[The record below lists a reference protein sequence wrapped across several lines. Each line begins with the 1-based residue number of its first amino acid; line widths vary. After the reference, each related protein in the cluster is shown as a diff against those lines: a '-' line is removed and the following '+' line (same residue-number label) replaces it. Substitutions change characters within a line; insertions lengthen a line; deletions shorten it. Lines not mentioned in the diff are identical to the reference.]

1 MATSV
6 SLLEKYT
13 QKGDILGTVKDYERS
28 PAADLFRR
36 VIKETAGSKNTIAGF
51 NNWVENIL
59 PTQIK
64 AQNFVSDSGVT
75 VTFSD
80 IFLNKPTRVV
90 NNKEIPLYPKFCRE
104 YQFPYTGKLELT
116 CTTLKGKDKRV
127 IRINLGNIPIMLGS
141 NKCNLFGKNPE
152 ELVELGEC
160 ITDPFGYFIVS
171 SEWSLVTHD
180 KKRRYIPFLVYNKK
194 DNNSKPYIDNQY
206 SIRDKLKL
214 VMGEDWNN
222 IQLVDPLSRS
232 DEKNKKYFP
241 IFTIF
246 KIISG
251 LEPEKIIDDYVLKF
265 IDKKLHR
272 RAKIALQASV
282 FEYNNISDPVL
293 YIYSIRN
300 EYKLLKEDT
309 KKRFIENISDNL
321 EKEIFVNLN
330 TEENKEIRINKKVL
344 NLSYMLSRYL
354 LYMLGEIEID
364 NPDSWN
370 NKRFDNAHI
379 HMEQLFY
386 RIFINVLNKCK
397 KKTGK
402 DRSGSE
408 ANINFINFGDYLN
421 SKSKDEFKKIFE
433 TSFNTSTW
441 GVKNEPSRR
450 ENYREQVRR
459 DTPVALW
466 SQLVKNT
473 NNIPTNGAV
482 VEVRFIQPTQ
492 RNKHCI
498 METPEGKQVGIVKYN
513 CITGIFSLYRDDKDI
528 IDMIKKYGKSYDE
541 KVFNILPMVN
551 GFPISNI
558 KEVIYV
564 DQKVKEILI
573 EAKRKQKI
581 PFDTEI
587 YLNKE
592 LSTLEIF
599 SDSSRTIT
607 PYLIVNPESKNL
619 VIDEI
624 NGWNLDY
631 QTLTRNGCIEF
642 LGAREEGDP
651 EIIISCGVENF
662 YAKKREINSSDEE
675 NAKILKRNYNYT
687 HCSIDPMQMF
697 SLTTTICPLSNHQLG
712 PRTSFQASM
721 CKQALGYYNIN
732 YHLRFK
738 TFKQLYKAERSLT
751 ETDTYFLPMMDL
763 FPSGQIANVAFLC
776 DTDNQEDAV
785 VVSEDYINAGNLNYI
800 KYQVVE
806 IIVPTNTKGYT
817 IKHKIPPLKKN
828 EDPYIYRHIQ
838 ENGLPKMDSLIESG
852 DCILGQVLI
861 TADGEENQSHF
872 ADLDVRGYV
881 DRILITRERNGS
893 NPLIRIK
900 LRNYNK
906 YQAGDKL
913 ALRYAQKGTVGRVAK
928 REELPVVSDG
938 PNKGIVPDILFNP
951 HGFPTRQTAGLMI
964 EGLLNKAAVYDCK
977 RRDISSF
984 RFDVKDLEEAKQV
997 LRDNGLDEYGY
1008 ENMESSDGIPLKDKV
1023 NLVPL
1028 TEQVLKHQVK
1038 DKFQYRNIGPR
1049 DFRTHQPRSGRAKG
1063 GGIRAG
1069 EMEKDSFVAHGASAV
1084 IRERMMK
1091 SSDEFKMIVCNNC
1104 GVIINY
1110 KFCTVCNNSDPVIVL
1125 LPYVFKVLIR
1135 LLNGVGIDIRLKT
1148 EKVDMLKD

>member
-1 MATSV
+1 MDTSI

-13 QKGDILGTVKDYERS
+13 QKGDILNTIKDYTRS
-28 PAADLFRR
+28 PAAQLFRR
-36 VIKETAGSKNTIAGF
+36 VIKNTAGSKNTIDGF
-51 NNWVENIL
+51 NNWIENIL
-59 PTQIK
+59 PEQIK
-64 AQNFVSDSGVT
+64 KQNFVSDSGVT

-80 IFLNKPTRVV
+80 IFLNKPIRVV
-90 NNKEIPLYPKFCRE
+90 KNKEVPLYPKFCRE

-116 CTTLKGKDKRV
+116 CTTEKDKEKRV

-141 NKCNLFGKNPE
+141 NKCNLFGKTPE

-180 KKRRYIPFLVYNKK
+180 KKRRNIPFLVYNKK
-194 DNNSKPYIDNQY
+194 DTNSKPFIDNQY
-206 SIRDKLKL
+206 SIRDKIKL

-241 IFTIF
+241 IFTVF

-251 LEPEKIIDDYVLKF
+251 LEPEEIIDNYILKF
-265 IDKKLHR
+265 INKKFHR
-272 RAKIALQASV
+272 RARIALQASI
-282 FEYNNISDPVL
+282 FEHNNIRDPVL

-300 EYKLLKEDT
+300 EYKLLKEDARN
-309 KKRFIENISDNL
+309 KIIDNISENL
-321 EKEIFVNLN
+321 EKEIFTNLN
-330 TEENKEIRINKKVL
+330 NEENKEIRINKKIL
-344 NLSYMLSRYL
+344 ILCHMLSKYI
-354 LYMLGEIEID
+354 LYMLGEKEID
-364 NPDSWN
+364 NPDSWE

-397 KKTGK
+397 GITSR
-402 DRSGSE
+402 DRNKE

-421 SKSKDEFKKIFE
+421 SKSKDIFKKIFE

-441 GVKNEPSRR
+441 GVKNEPMRR

-459 DTPVALW
+459 DTPIALW
-466 SQLVKNT
+466 SQLAKNT
-473 NNIPTNGAV
+473 NNIPTSGTV
-482 VEVRFIQPTQ
+482 VDVRFIQPTQ

-498 METPEGKQVGIVKYN
+498 METPEGEQVGIVKYN
-513 CITGIFSLYRDDKDI
+513 CITGIFSLCRDEKDI
-528 IDMIKKYGKSYDE
+528 INMIKKYGGPYDE
-541 KVFNILPMVN
+541 KEFNILPMVN
-551 GFPISNI
+551 GFPISD
-558 KEVIYV
+558 EESVIYV
-564 DQKVKEILI
+564 NKNAREKII
-573 EAKRKQKI
+573 EARRKQI
-581 PFDTEI
+581 LPFDIEI
-587 YLNKE
+587 SLNRE
-592 LSTLEIF
+592 LNTLEIF
-599 SDSSRTIT
+599 SDPSRTIT
-607 PYLIVNPESKNL
+607 PYLVVNPKTKKL

-631 QTLTRNGCIEF
+631 DTLTTNGCIEF
-642 LGAREEGDP
+642 LGAKEETDP
-651 EIIISCGVENF
+651 EVVISCSVENF
-662 YAKKREINSSDEE
+662 YDKKREINSSDEE
-675 NAKILKRNYNYT
+675 TAKILKRNYNYS
-687 HCSIDPMQMF
+687 HCSIDPLQMF
-697 SLTTTICPLSNHQLG
+697 SLTTTTCPLSNHQLG

-721 CKQALGYYNIN
+721 SKQALVFYNIN
-732 YHLRFK
+732 FHLRFK
-738 TFKQLYKAERSLT
+738 TFKQLYKGERSLT

-763 FPSGQIANVAFLC
+763 FPAGQIANVAFLC

-785 VVSEDYINAGNLNYI
+785 VVCEDYINAGNLNYI

-838 ENGLPKMDSLIESG
+838 ENGLPKLDSLIKTG

-861 TADGEENQSHF
+861 TADSEENQSHY
-872 ADLDVRGYV
+872 ADLDNYGYV

-900 LRNYNK
+900 LRKYNK

-951 HGFPTRQTAGLMI
+951 HSFPTRQTAGLMI
-964 EGLLNKAAVYDCK
+964 EGLLNKAAIYDCK
-977 RRDISSF
+977 RRDISTF
-984 RFDVKDLEEAKQV
+984 RFNKKDIDEAKQV
-997 LRDNGLDEYGY
+997 LRENGLEENGC
-1008 ENMESSDGIPLKDKV
+1008 ENMETSDGVPLKDKV

-1063 GGIRAG
+1063 GGIRVG

-1110 KFCTVCNNSDPVIVL
+1110 KFCTVCNNSDPVVVL
-1125 LPYVFKVLIR
+1125 IPYVFKVLIR

-1148 EKVDMLKD
+1148 EKVDMFKD